1 MGSLETRRNRVRS
14 KRMLSLRSSS
24 KQKTAHQA
32 HSLQHWSL
40 WSVYQSLPDKWMLW
54 ETNPSPAA
62 GTGEDREQNLFLG
75 QAEGWDTANGWRGG
89 SVGTQWAFSSRVWV
103 PSATSEVVLCT
114 SSSLWLKTSRWHPVS
129 SLFRKNS
136 CLYSFASI
144 FYFHTEIFS
153 LPGIYP
159 CDVFIDDNELLSLLG
174 SRLLAEASQASSVPF
189 MWVELWAV

>member
-1 MGSLETRRNRVRS
+1 MKKCSNFFVLTESYAVGQQHLQLLCSVVMGSLETQRNRVRS

-75 QAEGWDTANGWRGG
+75 QAEGWDTANVLREFFKKGTGLRAGG
-89 SVGTQWAFSSRVWV
+89 FTRSW
-103 PSATSEVVLCT
+103 
-114 SSSLWLKTSRWHPVS
+114 
-129 SLFRKNS
+129 
-136 CLYSFASI
+136 
-144 FYFHTEIFS
+144 
-153 LPGIYP
+153 
-159 CDVFIDDNELLSLLG
+159 LLS
-174 SRLLAEASQASSVPF
+174 SHSCSAEDPMGDEV
-189 MWVELWAV
+189 AV